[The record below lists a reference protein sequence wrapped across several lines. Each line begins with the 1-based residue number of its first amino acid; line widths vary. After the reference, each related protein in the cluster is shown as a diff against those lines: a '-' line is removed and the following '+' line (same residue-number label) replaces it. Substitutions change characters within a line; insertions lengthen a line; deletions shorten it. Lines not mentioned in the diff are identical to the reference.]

1 MAHPHLMAKLAQE
14 LVENLDFSWEPSNMS
29 AETFS
34 QKFVK
39 DTDEMPQASNQN
51 CNTMASNICWP
62 KIVRTKL
69 DKAYLNQN

>member
-1 MAHPHLMAKLAQE
+1 VFIIIDAGWVLQA
-14 LVENLDFSWEPSNMS
+14 MS
-29 AETFS
+29 AVTFS

-69 DKAYLNQN
+69 DKAYLNQKAAESIDDIHLQ

>member
-1 MAHPHLMAKLAQE
+1 VFIIIDAEWVLQA
-14 LVENLDFSWEPSNMS
+14 MS

-62 KIVRTKL
+62 K
-69 DKAYLNQN
+69 NQN